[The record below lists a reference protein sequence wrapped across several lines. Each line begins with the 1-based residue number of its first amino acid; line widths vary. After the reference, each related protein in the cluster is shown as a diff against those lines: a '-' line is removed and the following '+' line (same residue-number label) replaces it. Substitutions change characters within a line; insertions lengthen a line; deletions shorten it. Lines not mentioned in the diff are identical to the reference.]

1 MKKSNS
7 KISGIQITSFPSQEL
22 EGLEKKYHKYREILK
37 KNRHYETSNVTIL
50 TKIDDTHFSNGLR
63 TKYSHSSYF
72 SSIFN
77 CLFTSRKQIKSLCDL
92 FNKSNEI
99 LYKPIPDENWDLTD
113 ELGLFYRIMRVIDS
127 IHRNDKKQLDANMNQ
142 LYATCNDMCNRK
154 NHENKEVDA
163 FNFLQFLLG
172 YIDKSY
178 AVIELIITPSNDN
191 FTRLT
196 TFGKCL
202 GSFLKYYDIKLT
214 ERTVCNPKKHQ
225 FDRQNTVSFI
235 ELEKEIALTKYLYEK
250 TNPDKYSF
258 YDSMAIA
265 VCDYFACHTNYGQY
279 TCVSCKK
286 ISASTSKIKISNI
299 PKMVIIKRNIF
310 DREQKM
316 DKIPKLKVNCVLNL
330 RTFMTVDTQGVYD
343 QFANGGNLSY
353 TLRAICFHEG
363 KTLHD
368 SYYTTLVRTPKQI
381 WYRHDIAKSEKIN
394 NIQKYLYEYKYEQD
408 PEAEYST
415 INPYILF
422 YGLEDITYN
431 NEMQKENTR
440 FMDNVDL
447 VPKQYKDFAE
457 NHAFTTQRVLKQVQE
472 QKKKTISSLVITKK
486 TDAKKRQDHSNYDLQ
501 AEEHASK
508 STRLAEDNVDDD
520 IQPTTSKTTT
530 TTTTTT
536 NLKRDKHSEYEMNEK
551 ERKTKTTRHET
562 IIDMNDMDNVPFSE
576 GYANP
581 GTHCFIHVIIHSLTS
596 MRPILYYCTFFD
608 QTYND
613 LVVDGNINEIF
624 ERFMQLI
631 NINVTNE
638 NLNQKAAVVRSFK
651 NCFQKQTK
659 FGEDILMLIG
669 IQQDAHEA
677 FERFI
682 LFINNWMNFILH
694 ISPDPNHLRETNKL
708 REFFQIIAN
717 EKFHC
722 VQCNQVYERQDAEGI
737 GNGLQLDFSGHT
749 TLYQSINSILDTQ
762 IDGYRCQMP
771 GCNHP
776 NTISRKETQFLS
788 LPKILVLQFKLFS
801 YDANGNVIIFTTYI

>member
-1 MKKSNS
+1 M
-7 KISGIQITSFPSQEL
+7 
-22 EGLEKKYHKYREILK
+22 
-37 KNRHYETSNVTIL
+37 
-50 TKIDDTHFSNGLR
+50 
-63 TKYSHSSYF
+63 
-72 SSIFN
+72 
-77 CLFTSRKQIKSLCDL
+77 
-92 FNKSNEI
+92 
-99 LYKPIPDENWDLTD
+99 
-113 ELGLFYRIMRVIDS
+113 
-127 IHRNDKKQLDANMNQ
+127 
-142 LYATCNDMCNRK
+142 
-154 NHENKEVDA
+154 
-163 FNFLQFLLG
+163 
-172 YIDKSY
+172 
-178 AVIELIITPSNDN
+178 
-191 FTRLT
+191 
-196 TFGKCL
+196 
-202 GSFLKYYDIKLT
+202 
-214 ERTVCNPKKHQ
+214 
-225 FDRQNTVSFI
+225 
-235 ELEKEIALTKYLYEK
+235 
-250 TNPDKYSF
+250 
-258 YDSMAIA
+258 
-265 VCDYFACHTNYGQY
+265 
-279 TCVSCKK
+279 
-286 ISASTSKIKISNI
+286 
-299 PKMVIIKRNIF
+299 
-310 DREQKM
+310 
-316 DKIPKLKVNCVLNL
+316 
-330 RTFMTVDTQGVYD
+330 
-343 QFANGGNLSY
+343 
-353 TLRAICFHEG
+353 
-363 KTLHD
+363 
-368 SYYTTLVRTPKQI
+368 
-381 WYRHDIAKSEKIN
+381 
-394 NIQKYLYEYKYEQD
+394 
-408 PEAEYST
+408 
-415 INPYILF
+415 
-422 YGLEDITYN
+422 EDITYN

-530 TTTTTT
+530 TTTTT

-613 LVVDGNINEIF
+613 LVVDGNINEMF

-771 GCNHP
+771 GCNHL